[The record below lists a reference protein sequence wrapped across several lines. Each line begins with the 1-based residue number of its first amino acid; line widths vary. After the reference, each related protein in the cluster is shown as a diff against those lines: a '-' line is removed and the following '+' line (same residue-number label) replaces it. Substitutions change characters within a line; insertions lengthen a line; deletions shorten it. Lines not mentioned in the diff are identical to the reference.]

1 MSLRFGSFLFIQGIQ
16 AKILQARQLVVASP
30 GSAPQF
36 LPQKFELVGVDFI
49 LHLLLVR
56 FNAEHIFERI
66 EEPIVL
72 GKLNQLRSRV
82 DES

>member
-1 MSLRFGSFLFIQGIQ
+1 MQDIHAVIFQV
-16 AKILQARQLVVASP
+16 RQLVVASP
-30 GSAPQF
+30 HSAPQF

-49 LHLLLVR
+49 LFLVR
-56 FNAEHIFERI
+56 FNTEHVFERS

-72 GKLNQLRSRV
+72 GKLDQLRSRV

>member
-1 MSLRFGSFLFIQGIQ
+1 MQDIHAVIFQV
-16 AKILQARQLVVASP
+16 RQLVVTSP
-30 GSAPQF
+30 GSAHQF

-49 LHLLLVR
+49 LFLVR
-56 FNAEHIFERI
+56 FNAEHVFERI

>member
-1 MSLRFGSFLFIQGIQ
+1 MSLRFGSFLFMQDIQ
-16 AKILQARQLVVASP
+16 AVIFHVRQLVVTSP

-49 LHLLLVR
+49 LLLVR
-56 FNAEHIFERI
+56 FNAEHVFERI

>member
-1 MSLRFGSFLFIQGIQ
+1 MSLRFGSFLFMQDIQ
-16 AKILQARQLVVASP
+16 AVIFHVRQLVVTSP
-30 GSAPQF
+30 GSSHQF

-49 LHLLLVR
+49 LLLVR
-56 FNAEHIFERI
+56 FNAEHVFERI

>member
-16 AKILQARQLVVASP
+16 AKILQARQLVVTSP
-30 GSAPQF
+30 GSTPQF

-49 LHLLLVR
+49 LLLVR